1 MARKRQIDP
10 AIWTNEQFCNL
21 SFNARLLFIGMIS
34 NADDEGRLKG
44 SAKYLKMVVFPS
56 DSCTIDDLIR
66 LRAEII
72 KEKLAIHFA
81 YNNNEYLELPTFV
94 KHQYMTKRYPSSIPN
109 AQSVNC
115 QLITNTQPFNPQL
128 FHNDNDNGIG
138 IDDGNEV
145 YHPDKK
151 IKATKAILQEIVDL
165 YNNTCISLPKVQRIT
180 ETRKHQ
186 IINRFDENP
195 DIEIFKKVFNA
206 VSLSDFLSQRTD
218 KKFFCGFD
226 WIIKPSNFIKILEGN
241 YENQV
246 KNNGHKQE
254 VVSNTMADLERV
266 DKEREEKK

>member
-21 SFNARLLFIGMIS
+21 SFNARLLFVGMIS

-56 DSCTIDDLIR
+56 DPSSIDDLIK
-66 LRAEII
+66 LRAEVIR
-72 KEKLAIHFA
+72 EKLATHYA
-81 YNNNEYLELPTFV
+81 YNNNEYLELPTFI
-94 KHQYMTKRYPSSIPN
+94 KHQYMTKRYPSSIPSP
-109 AQSVNC
+109 QSVNC
-115 QLITNTQPFNPQL
+115 QLITDTQPFNNQL
-128 FHNDNDNGIG
+128 FHNDNDIGIG
-138 IDDGNEV
+138 IDNGNGV
-145 YHPDKK
+145 YRPDKK
-151 IKATKAILQEIVDL
+151 IKATKVILQEIVDL
-165 YNNTCISLPKVQRIT
+165 YNSICVALPKVQRIT

-206 VSLSDFLSQRTD
+206 VNSSDFLSQKTD
-218 KKFFCGFD
+218 RKFSCGFD

-241 YENQV
+241 YDNQT

-254 VVSNTMADLERV
+254 VIKSESIDSQLEKRGIKL
-266 DKEREEKK
+266 D